1 MRLIRPQKEF
11 ELYKEV
17 EVLVVGGGPAG
28 LGAAVAA
35 ATAIARR
42 AENKGKLIVALL
54 PDTGDRYLSASLF
67 S

>member
-35 ATAIARR
+35 ARQGR
-42 AENKGKLIVALL
+42 
-54 PDTGDRYLSASLF
+54 
-67 S
+67 